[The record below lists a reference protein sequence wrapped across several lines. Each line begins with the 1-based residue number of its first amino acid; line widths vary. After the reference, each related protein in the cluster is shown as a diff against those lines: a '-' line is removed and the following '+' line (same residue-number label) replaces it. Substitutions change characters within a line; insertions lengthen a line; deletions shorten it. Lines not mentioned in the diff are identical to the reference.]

1 MSIQSEEGLKQAY
14 KMLSQGDPAEAKKL
28 LADILE
34 FNLDNKEIDFA
45 VWCCSYWIDF
55 IKKLAKFD
63 FYERGES
70 LLFQWKTFEE
80 AFGKKKEIFA
90 RTIFSVQTG
99 IFSLALDSFSSVSQ
113 ESTRLPA
120 QKADLLLK
128 IGICNKKLGK
138 YDIARSNLMEAN
150 KFLPGSAQI
159 IAEMADCCALCG
171 LENESKVLF
180 REAFFIDAKKID
192 ISMLDSELIKCLV
205 QKIKDDHG
213 YSGSELQYWI
223 PVYAVLYGVFNIKR
237 ELRSVEV
244 LKLKQDI
251 YETENEIKNPAN
263 NVNQLK
269 PKLIYMYFWLVDHYI
284 QKNQTGSEVSDLLL
298 KIKILDRNVYDLYIK

>member
-1 MSIQSEEGLKQAY
+1 MGIQSEDGLKQAY
-14 KMLSQGDPAEAKKL
+14 RMLSQGEPAGAKKI

-55 IKKLAKFD
+55 IKKLEKLD

-80 AFGKKKEIFA
+80 ALSRKKEIFS
-90 RTIFSVQTG
+90 RTVFSVQTG
-99 IFSLALDSFSSVSQ
+99 IFTLALNSFGSVLQ
-113 ESTRLPA
+113 DTVRLPA

-128 IGICNKKLGK
+128 TGICNKKLGK
-138 YDIARSNLMEAN
+138 YDVARTNLMEAN
-150 KFLPGSAQI
+150 RFLPDSAEI

-171 LENESKVLF
+171 LENEAKVLF

-192 ISMLDSELIKCLV
+192 VNFLDSELICCLI
-205 QKIKDDHG
+205 QKIKSDFG
-213 YSGSELQYWI
+213 YKSPELQFWI
-223 PVYAVLYGVFNIKR
+223 PVYAVIYGVFNIKR

-251 YETENEIKNPAN
+251 YEIENEIKNPAN
-263 NVNQLK
+263 SIAQLK
-269 PKLIYMYFWLVDHYI
+269 PKLIYMYFWLIDHYV

-298 KIKILDRNVYDLYIK
+298 KIKILDRDIYDLYIK

>member
-1 MSIQSEEGLKQAY
+1 M
-14 KMLSQGDPAEAKKL
+14 
-28 LADILE
+28 
-34 FNLDNKEIDFA
+34 
-45 VWCCSYWIDF
+45 
-55 IKKLAKFD
+55 AKFD